1 MLQKTVFKENNDR
14 NFKVCLCKED
24 IAKVS
29 VDPMVNVANE
39 TIFADKG
46 TGGAIHEAAESKLL
60 RWILEIKWL
69 WNGWI

>member
-1 MLQKTVFKENNDR
+1 MLQKTLFKENNNR
-14 NFKVCLCKED
+14 NFKVSLCKED
-24 IAKVS
+24 IAKIS

-39 TIFADKG
+39 TIFTGKG
-46 TGGAIHEAAESKLL
+46 TGGAFHEAAESKL